1 MLGPPPLQ
9 KPPFAAIAWHEHSG
23 TLDWVVEWV
32 VSKFKM
38 KHWNV
43 LFLVPDCLKSW
54 KRDVFGDA
62 HVSVSLIVQLS
73 KALLHSQE
81 VWTLRWLRVLPV
93 PRGSHARRTPSRLRP
108 SGPEGEA
115 HRNGVDQHKA
125 KESARHASW
134 VVSENITPAALCDFS
149 PNLHKRKKPAWPAMA
164 VAIEPRHLRCT
175 ENWAHNIDLSL
186 RYSITLIRIQHCL
199 HGNDDNDDKE
209 NIGESQNPNT
219 AWLLARL
226 QDHMCVNSTETE
238 RGAAGFSWFQGPRRF
253 CTFSALKRRAF
264 EVKKT
269 QKVF

>member
-43 LFLVPDCLKSW
+43 LFLVPDCLKAW

-81 VWTLRWLRVLPV
+81 AWTLRRLRVLPV

-125 KESARHASW
+125 KESAQHASW

-175 ENWAHNIDLSL
+175 EKWAHNIDLSL

-199 HGNDDNDDKE
+199 HGFQWR
-209 NIGESQNPNT
+209 GF
-219 AWLLARL
+219 RCL
-226 QDHMCVNSTETE
+226 QVASDAHCGVEM
-238 RGAAGFSWFQGPRRF
+238 
-253 CTFSALKRRAF
+253 
-264 EVKKT
+264 
-269 QKVF
+269 